1 VVLSLFMKLPVMETS
16 VGLCCIPLKSH
27 ALAVTYDMKLAL
39 RGDLMLLSCIHGD
52 SYGMRRR
59 VRGIW
64 VPSEHRF
71 CSIFRTKKTAMILL
85 IMLCL
90 WMILS
95 ILIVTKRIK

>member
-1 VVLSLFMKLPVMETS
+1 MGAMLSFWAGRLLFCVSIHDADTEEVVLSLFMKLPLMETS

-59 VRGIW
+59 VRGI
-64 VPSEHRF
+64 
-71 CSIFRTKKTAMILL
+71 
-85 IMLCL
+85 
-90 WMILS
+90 
-95 ILIVTKRIK
+95 